1 MSKILFFILLLGLF
15 FYETSDGIAGNGGFY
30 QNFLVFKI
38 IKRLLRLTKFSNFF
52 ISDKYLSTVFIVLF
66 IRY

>member
-1 MSKILFFILLLGLF
+1 MCSL
-15 FYETSDGIAGNGGFY
+15 TSDGIAGNVGYY
-30 QNFLVFKI
+30 QIFLVFKI

-66 IRY
+66 ISLIS